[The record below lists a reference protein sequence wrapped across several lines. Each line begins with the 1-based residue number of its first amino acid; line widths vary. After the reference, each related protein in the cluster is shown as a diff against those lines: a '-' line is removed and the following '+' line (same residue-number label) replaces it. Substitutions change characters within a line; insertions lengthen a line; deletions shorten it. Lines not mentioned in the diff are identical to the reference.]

1 MRGDVLK
8 VHDSHHLIRLGWLNT
23 IKVPE
28 SIMDRLSSLFFRFTP
43 KAEVFFTGHLC
54 EAVSFEG
61 DGGHLHLL
69 RAGTMELL
77 LQDGRRIAVTEP
89 AVVFLPQPTPHQVLP
104 GSQGIDLVCARVQL
118 GQGSL
123 DPLFRSISA
132 VQVIPAEKANT
143 LAPALHLLFEETAH
157 RRCGHR
163 AAVDN
168 LAGYFLVV
176 LLRYLIESDQSKAGL
191 LGALAD
197 GRLAKALVAMHER
210 PEFNWTL
217 EGLAYEAG
225 MSRARF
231 AHHFRKMVGVPPLE
245 YLTDWRLALAQTLL
259 EKRRPIKSIAASVGY
274 RSPAALT
281 RAFTRRLGQAPTDW
295 MASRSGDNSAKD
307 GSSMTSA

>member
-1 MRGDVLK
+1 
-8 VHDSHHLIRLGWLNT
+8 
-23 IKVPE
+23 
-28 SIMDRLSSLFFRFTP
+28 MDRLSSLFSRFTP
-43 KAEVFFTGHLC
+43 KAEVFFTGNLC
-54 EAVSFEG
+54 EAVSFDG

-69 RAGTMELL
+69 RSGTMELL
-77 LQDGRRIAVTEP
+77 LQDGRTIAVTEP
-89 AVVFLPQPTPHQVLP
+89 AVVFLPQPTPHQILP
-104 GSQGIDLVCARVQL
+104 GSRGIDLVCARVQL

-123 DPLFRSISA
+123 DPLFRSIPA

-143 LAPALHLLFEETAH
+143 LAPALHLLFEEAAH

-163 AAVDN
+163 AALDN

-176 LLRYLIESDQSKAGL
+176 LLRYLMESDQGKAGI

-197 GRLAKALVAMHER
+197 SRLAKALVAMHER
-210 PEFNWTL
+210 PECNWTL
-217 EGLAYEAG
+217 EDLADEAG

-231 AHHFRKMVGVPPLE
+231 AHHFRETVGVPPLE

-259 EKRRPIKSIAASVGY
+259 EKRRPIKSIAGSVGY

-295 MASRSGDNSAKD
+295 MASRAIADSVKD
-307 GSSMTSA
+307 GSSVNSA

>member
-1 MRGDVLK
+1 
-8 VHDSHHLIRLGWLNT
+8 
-23 IKVPE
+23 
-28 SIMDRLSSLFFRFTP
+28 MDRLSSLFSKFTP
-43 KAEVFFTGHLC
+43 KAEVFFTGTIC
-54 EAVSFEG
+54 EAVGFEG

-69 RAGTMELL
+69 KTGALEVLL
-77 LQDGRRIAVTEP
+77 PDGSRIAVNAP
-89 AVVFLPQPTPHQVLP
+89 AVVFFPQPTPHQILP
-104 GSQGIDLVCARVQL
+104 GSHEVDLVCARVQL

-132 VQVIPAEKANT
+132 VQVIPADGANT
-143 LAPALHLLFEETAH
+143 LAPALQLLFDEAAH

-163 AAVDN
+163 AALDN

-176 LLRYLIESDQSKAGL
+176 LLRFLIESDQGKAGL

-217 EGLAYEAG
+217 EGLADEAG

-231 AHHFRKMVGVPPLE
+231 AHHFRQTVGVPPLE

-259 EKRRPIKSIAASVGY
+259 EKRRPIKSIAGSVGY

-281 RAFTRRLGQAPTDW
+281 RAFTRRMGQAPTEW
-295 MASRSGDNSAKD
+295 LASRSSAHAAKLAVEQIALD
-307 GSSMTSA
+307 QPSLRLT